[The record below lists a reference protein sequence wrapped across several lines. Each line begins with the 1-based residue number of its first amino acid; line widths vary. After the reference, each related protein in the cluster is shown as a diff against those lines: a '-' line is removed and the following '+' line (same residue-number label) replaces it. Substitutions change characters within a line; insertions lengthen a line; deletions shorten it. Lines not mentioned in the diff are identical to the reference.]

1 MLSAAKHLYVNRAGP
16 FATLRVTAL
25 KWQEHDRAKL
35 SMDFV
40 KTLAEQSN
48 EVLGLRQVAC
58 DASNNGTYTPL
69 HRIFRSSSISELK
82 AFAIGDE
89 FAFVAGHKPLEFIL

>member
-1 MLSAAKHLYVNRAGP
+1 MACIFSGTALTKSRFVMLSAAKHLYVNRAGP

-40 KTLAEQSN
+40 KTLHA
-48 EVLGLRQVAC
+48 L
-58 DASNNGTYTPL
+58 PL
-69 HRIFRSSSISELK
+69 CVGQRNDRLQ
-82 AFAIGDE
+82 A
-89 FAFVAGHKPLEFIL
+89 